1 MITLT
6 DKKKCCGCSACMN
19 ACPIHCIT
27 MIEDNEGFRYPVI
40 DYDKC
45 INCGKCERVCPVIN
59 VEPEVEFEQKAY
71 LIRNMDEQ
79 ILQESTSG
87 GAFTAIA
94 KEIIDAG
101 GVVFGAAF
109 DEKFEVH
116 HTFVENYSDLKI
128 FRNSKYVQSNIED
141 SFSRAK
147 SFLDAGRQVL
157 YSGTPCQIEGFWN
170 FIEKKHY
177 DNLVLVDIVC
187 HSIPSPLLWRKYR
200 KYRVEEVG
208 KNISNVTFRDKNKF
222 GYQYSQ
228 MRFQYDNGEVKDAG
242 VDSDPYL
249 RAFFSDLSVRPSC
262 YECNFKKRYRISDIT
277 IWDCFDVYLYYK
289 PFDDNRGV
297 TRALIH
303 TQKGEKIIQALVNCK
318 VKEIN
323 SDDAIKNVRE
333 LIKSVKP
340 NVKREEFFRDLQ
352 VMNFEDVINK
362 WFPDTWRVKFERFI
376 RVSFERI
383 GLYRPTKRLVR
394 RLMGKE

>member
-1 MITLT
+1 MITVT
-6 DKKKCCGCSACMN
+6 NKKKCCGCSACMN
-19 ACPIHCIT
+19 ACPVQCIA
-27 MIEDNEGFRYPVI
+27 MIEDKEGFRYPII

-45 INCGKCERVCPVIN
+45 INCGKCERICPVIN

-71 LIRNMDEQ
+71 LIRNLDEQ
-79 ILQESTSG
+79 ILKESTSG

-94 KEIIDAG
+94 KVIIDAG

-109 DEKFEVH
+109 DENFEVH
-116 HTFVENYSDLKI
+116 HTFVEKFSDLKI
-128 FRNSKYVQSNIED
+128 FRNSKYVQSNTED
-141 SFSRAK
+141 SYSRAK

-177 DNLVLVDIVC
+177 DNLILLDTVC
-187 HSIPSPLLWRKYR
+187 RSVPSPLLWRKYR
-200 KYRVEEVG
+200 EYRADETG
-208 KNISNVTFRDKNKF
+208 KNILKAAFRDKNKF

-228 MRFQYDNGEVKDAG
+228 MRFQYDNGKINDTG

-262 YECNFKKRYRISDIT
+262 YECSFKKRYRISDIT
-277 IWDCFDVYLYYK
+277 IWDCFDVYLYDK
-289 PFDDNRGV
+289 SFDDNKGV
-297 TRALIH
+297 TRALVH
-303 TQKGEKIIQALVNCK
+303 NEKGDKIIQALTNCK
-318 VKEIN
+318 IKEIDSN
-323 SDDAIKNVRE
+323 GAIKNAKE
-333 LIKSVKP
+333 LVKSVKV
-340 NVKREEFFRDLQ
+340 NVQREAFFRDLQ
-352 VMNFEDVINK
+352 VMNFKDIINK
-362 WFPDTWRVKFERFI
+362 WFPDTLRVKFERFI